1 MKLPYVVG
9 VVGESGVGKTTFIL
23 NLLPKFVN
31 DGFNVAVVKHCMHG
45 FDLDVEGKD
54 SWRFVQKG
62 ATGVLLTADDKIAI
76 IRKPVDDILYV
87 IQNWF
92 TGYDFVLV
100 EGYHQLHGI
109 KKINLLRKD
118 ISERI
123 LVKGDELLCLV
134 TDFDINTEYAWFKFE
149 DMDRIYRF
157 IIEHATKPRIGVR
170 LSVNNRNIELNPF
183 VSTLIRN
190 VVKGMVKSLKLP
202 DRDIA
207 SINISLYDVNDVKG

>member
-23 NLLPKFVN
+23 NLLPKFIN

-92 TGYDFVLV
+92 AGYDFVLV
-100 EGYHQLHGI
+100 EGYHKLHGI

-118 ISERI
+118 ISRNIIVEE
-123 LVKGDELLCLV
+123 DELLCLV
-134 TDFDINTEYAWFKFE
+134 TDFNINTAHVWFKFE
-149 DMDRIYRF
+149 DIDRIYRF
-157 IIEHATKPRIGVR
+157 IIDDAAKERKDVILR
-170 LSVNNRNIELNPF
+170 VNNRNVKLNPF
-183 VSTLIRN
+183 VKTLVRN
-190 VVKGMVKSLKLP
+190 LIKGIVKSLKLP
-202 DRDIA
+202 DENIT
-207 SINISLYDVNDVKG
+207 SINISLYEVE

>member
-92 TGYDFVLV
+92 AGYDFVLV
-100 EGYHQLHGI
+100 EGYHQLRGI

-118 ISERI
+118 ISRDIIVEE
-123 LVKGDELLCLV
+123 DELLCLV
-134 TDFDINTEYAWFKFE
+134 TDFNINTAHVWFKFE
-149 DMDRIYRF
+149 DIDRIYRF
-157 IIEHATKPRIGVR
+157 IIDDAAKERKDVI
-170 LSVNNRNIELNPF
+170 LSVNNRNIKLNPF
-183 VSTLIRN
+183 VKTLVRN
-190 VVKGMVKSLKLP
+190 LIKGIVKSLKLP
-202 DRDIA
+202 DENIT
-207 SINISLYDVNDVKG
+207 SINISLYEVE

>member
-92 TGYDFVLV
+92 AGYDFVFV
-100 EGYHQLHGI
+100 EGYHQLRGI

-118 ISERI
+118 ISRNIIVEE
-123 LVKGDELLCLV
+123 DELLCLV
-134 TDFDINTEYAWFKFE
+134 TDFNINTAHVWFKFE
-149 DMDRIYRF
+149 DIDRIYRF
-157 IIEHATKPRIGVR
+157 IIDDAAKERKDVI
-170 LSVNNRNIELNPF
+170 LSVNNRNIKLNPF
-183 VSTLIRN
+183 VKTLVRN
-190 VVKGMVKSLKLP
+190 LIKGIVKSLKLP
-202 DRDIA
+202 DENIT
-207 SINISLYDVNDVKG
+207 SINISLYEVE